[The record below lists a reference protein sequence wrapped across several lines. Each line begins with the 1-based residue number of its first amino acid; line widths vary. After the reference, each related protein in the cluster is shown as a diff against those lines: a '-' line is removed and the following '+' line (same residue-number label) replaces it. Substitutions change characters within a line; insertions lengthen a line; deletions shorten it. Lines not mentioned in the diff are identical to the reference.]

1 MEGCPG
7 QRTQR
12 GLHASTTTGP
22 AYAVGM
28 EREAHTSDD
37 PTEGETTSASGDTQR
52 RAPFGRRRSDRPP
65 RFDLARALTIAL
77 GVGGGILL
85 LEITQGIVARL
96 QGLLVALLVSLFLS
110 FAMEP
115 AVQWLARRGMRRGFA
130 TGLVFIG
137 AIVMFAG
144 FFAAMSQVVI
154 TQVENL
160 VSAGP
165 QLLNDLADQAQRLPG
180 GLGDSLSEY
189 LQGAATEGG
198 GGSTSP
204 VVERLSGGI
213 LAFSQGLLGAIV
225 QMLTILL
232 VTFYLVADGPRL
244 RRTIVSRVRPD
255 RQSDVMGMWELAI
268 DKTGGY
274 VYGRLLLA
282 ITSAVFHAIAFQAIG
297 LSYGIA
303 LGIWVGVISSLIPVV
318 GTYLAGALP
327 LAVALASDPIDALW
341 VLLAVI
347 VYQQVENYVLMPRIT
362 AHTMALHPAV
372 AFMAVLAG
380 AALLGAVGALLAL
393 PVAAIISALAEASG
407 EQHEIVAR
415 HDLLE
420 ERRRSTPTATSP

>member
-1 MEGCPG
+1 M
-7 QRTQR
+7 
-12 GLHASTTTGP
+12 
-22 AYAVGM
+22 
-28 EREAHTSDD
+28 
-37 PTEGETTSASGDTQR
+37 
-52 RAPFGRRRSDRPP
+52 
-65 RFDLARALTIAL
+65 TIAL

-85 LEITQGIVARL
+85 LEVTQGIVARL

-115 AVQWLARRGMRRGFA
+115 GVQWLARRGMRRGFA
-130 TGLVFIG
+130 TALVFLGSI
-137 AIVMFAG
+137 MLFAG

-160 VSAGP
+160 ISSGP
-165 QLLNDLADQAQRLPG
+165 QLLNDLADQADRLPG
-180 GLGDSLSEY
+180 GLGEQLSEY

-198 GGSTSP
+198 GRSTSP
-204 VVERLSGGI
+204 VMERLSGGI

-225 QMLTILL
+225 QLLTILL

-255 RQSDVMGMWELAI
+255 RQSDVMAIWELAI

-274 VYGRLLLA
+274 VYGRLLMA
-282 ITSAVFHAIAFQAIG
+282 VTSAVFHAIAFQAIG

-303 LGIWVGVISSLIPVV
+303 LGIWVGVVSSLIPVV
-318 GTYLAGALP
+318 GTYIAGALP
-327 LAVALASDPIDALW
+327 IAVALASDPIDALW
-341 VLLAVI
+341 VLAAVI
-347 VYQQVENYVLMPRIT
+347 VYQQIENYLLMPRIT

-393 PVAAIISALAEASG
+393 PAAAIISALAAASG

-415 HDLLE
+415 HDLLDE
-420 ERRRSTPTATSP
+420 ERRMTRSARSR